1 MDGQG
6 ASANQP
12 MSVYTK
18 PYWVYIVRCSD
29 DTYYTGIA
37 VDADAR
43 IEQHNA
49 GKGAKYTRSRRPVTC
64 VYREICID
72 KSVALRREL
81 RIKSLTRHEKEGL
94 IGRYALSLTVQQSPV
109 ESE

>member
-1 MDGQG
+1 
-6 ASANQP
+6 
-12 MSVYTK
+12 MSK

-81 RIKSLTRHEKEGL
+81 HIKSLTRHEKEGL
-94 IGRYALSLTVQQSPV
+94 IGRYIKAN
-109 ESE
+109 

>member
-1 MDGQG
+1 
-6 ASANQP
+6 

-18 PYWVYIVRCSD
+18 PYWVYIVLCAD

-43 IEQHNA
+43 IKQHNL

-64 VYREICID
+64 VYREMCID

-81 RIKSLTRHEKEGL
+81 HIKSLTRAAKEDLIARFASASEKK
-94 IGRYALSLTVQQSPV
+94 VP
-109 ESE
+109 